1 MMMLNLKGTE
11 QYIIELVTTV
21 LPCLCIAVVL
31 FIMIMYDFG
40 LKQRLCGAYITLPEK
55 GKDRKV
61 GKIPTFS
68 FFGENALI
76 DTTTATAVT
85 DGGGG
90 KRKNLRNATVKVDSE
105 SVSLLVLT
113 KENFNKLVDT
123 GKLNRQVLAGMEKV
137 DLERQAEHS
146 SGGDGGGSGSGSNE
160 MSVDLGEVV

>member
-1 MMMLNLKGTE
+1 MLTEKEIETMIDNMTHEKHLLGTTLCTKGSVATKF
-11 QYIIELVTTV
+11 YV
-21 LPCLCIAVVL
+21 
-31 FIMIMYDFG
+31 IMKG
-40 LKQRLCGAYITLPEK
+40 ECGAYITLPEK

-61 GKIPTFS
+61 GKIPAFS

-76 DTTTATAVT
+76 DT
-85 DGGGG
+85 DGEGG

>member
-1 MMMLNLKGTE
+1 MLTEKEIETMIDNMTHEKYLIGTTLCTKGEVATKF
-11 QYIIELVTTV
+11 YV
-21 LPCLCIAVVL
+21 
-31 FIMIMYDFG
+31 IMKG
-40 LKQRLCGAYITLPEK
+40 ECGAYITLPEK

-90 KRKNLRNATVKVDSE
+90 KRKNVRNATVKVDSE

>member
-1 MMMLNLKGTE
+1 MKGE
-11 QYIIELVTTV
+11 
-21 LPCLCIAVVL
+21 
-31 FIMIMYDFG
+31 
-40 LKQRLCGAYITLPEK
+40 CGAYITLPEK

-90 KRKNLRNATVKVDSE
+90 KRKNVRNATVKVDSE

-113 KENFNKLVDT
+113 KEKFNELVKT

-137 DLERQAEHS
+137 DLERQAEHN
-146 SGGDGGGSGSGSNE
+146 SGSGGSATNE
-160 MSVDLGEVV
+160 TSVVDVGEVV

>member
-1 MMMLNLKGTE
+1 M
-11 QYIIELVTTV
+11 
-21 LPCLCIAVVL
+21 
-31 FIMIMYDFG
+31 
-40 LKQRLCGAYITLPEK
+40 
-55 GKDRKV
+55 

-76 DTTTATAVT
+76 DTNTTTTAAVT
-85 DGGGG
+85 DGEGG